1 MSSTLYHKTD
11 SLVSSSLEP
20 NNADSRTSS
29 SLGPSD
35 SASQNAGSDID
46 KAAIEHLLKLVE
58 APSKRP
64 SCLKPFV
71 LWYHEDCQT
80 DKTAGDIVTAANKHR
95 PKMHLVICREDGSVI
110 SGPEFENIKHS
121 AELLVERLIACVAKN
136 PQRMLVSTSKVPTK
150 SNVKKWFK
158 AEYSQAIPELEAEQ
172 PYLHLC
178 AAHWK
183 ADIMLGQA
191 FMRKSDAENKRARTS
206 EALSMPPPKQP
217 NCAPTQI
224 PVSDVAPINAAKRAL
239 ELSPGPKSPSAS
251 HSQKRSKDETKH
263 SGQKN
268 KGPSASSDREYF
280 LH

>member
-1 MSSTLYHKTD
+1 MLLTLYHKTD

-35 SASQNAGSDID
+35 SASQNAGSNID

-95 PKMHLVICREDGSVI
+95 PKMHLIIRCEDGSVI

-150 SNVKKWFK
+150 SNVKKWFNRSRLSTLKPSSSSRQSSPTFVCVQLTGRLTLCLVRHSCGK
-158 AEYSQAIPELEAEQ
+158 AMQRINGLAPVKPFQCPLRNNPIVRPHKSQ
-172 PYLHLC
+172 
-178 AAHWK
+178 
-183 ADIMLGQA
+183 
-191 FMRKSDAENKRARTS
+191 FRTW
-206 EALSMPPPKQP
+206 
-217 NCAPTQI
+217 
-224 PVSDVAPINAAKRAL
+224 R
-239 ELSPGPKSPSAS
+239 PST
-251 HSQKRSKDETKH
+251 RR
-263 SGQKN
+263 N
-268 KGPSASSDREYF
+268 V
-280 LH
+280 L